1 MAIGNKKKLSF
12 KLVLDASSIEIFIN
26 GGQYVMTNQ
35 IFPNENFSNFEIF
48 PKENV
53 TISDFK
59 IQFINRS
66 I

>member
-35 IFPNENFSNFEIF
+35 LFPNEAFTHFEIL

-53 TISDFK
+53 KVSNFNM
-59 IQFINRS
+59 QFINKS
-66 I
+66 M